1 MKILLGL
8 LLALC
13 AFLSVHAVTESCD
26 PPANCTC
33 DLSNYNSSVTPPTPT
48 INCSNGVMT
57 IYISKCQL
65 EASLFNISNLAL
77 LNNTDPDC
85 ASKEYSVDGEFQ
97 VAFHNPM
104 SSAKCGNSLTV
115 NATHAIYSNILH
127 IYAEQHTIITRNNAT
142 ANLTC
147 IYPLTYPVSLNI
159 TLKPVSGS
167 TDIAVPG
174 VTGTLNVIM
183 TVYTDDAFTQ
193 QVTADTSLTVE
204 QTVYIRIVMPELD
217 GNLFNIK
224 VIRLYATPG
233 ATDSGTGML
242 FNLTSGSDGCPDP
255 QYGVGLISVLNN
267 GNGTEARF
275 SMKVFKITNNDYVQL
290 YADVTICNSTCIVNC
305 NQKSG
310 KSSTPDNVATLN
322 VELIADSNPLSG
334 ATSCSSMS
342 WTLVSLISLLIAKFM

>member
-97 VAFHNPM
+97 VGFLNPM

-127 IYAEQHTIITRNNAT
+127 IYAEQQAVITRNNAT

-204 QTVYIRIVMPELD
+204 QTVYIRVVMPELD
-217 GNLFNIK
+217 ANQFNIK

-233 ATDSGTGML
+233 GVDPTNGPV

-275 SMKVFKITNNDYVQL
+275 AMKVFKITNNDYVQL

-334 ATSCSSMS
+334 AMSCSSMS